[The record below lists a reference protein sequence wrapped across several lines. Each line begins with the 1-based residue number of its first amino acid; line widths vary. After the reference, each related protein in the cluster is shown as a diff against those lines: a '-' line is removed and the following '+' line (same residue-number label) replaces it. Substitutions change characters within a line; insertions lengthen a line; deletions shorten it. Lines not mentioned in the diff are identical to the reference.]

1 MAISIASLKK
11 YCLCVVIRDSVC
23 FGQYSGYY
31 KDVPINV
38 VLMCA
43 EGVIKVKACYELLMR
58 FEGNKREP

>member
-1 MAISIASLKK
+1 MLS
-11 YCLCVVIRDSVC
+11 YVTQSVLDNTVH
-23 FGQYSGYY
+23 GYY

-43 EGVIKVKACYELLMR
+43 EGIIKVKACYELLMR